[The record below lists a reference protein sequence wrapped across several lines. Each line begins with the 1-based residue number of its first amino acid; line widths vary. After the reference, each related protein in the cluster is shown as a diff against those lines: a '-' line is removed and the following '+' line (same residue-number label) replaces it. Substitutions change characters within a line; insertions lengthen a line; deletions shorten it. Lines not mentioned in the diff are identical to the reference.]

1 VTRSNIAIQSAGV
14 EETTMTAYR
23 LLTAIVMAALVLP
36 AQAGNG
42 DLEVVSSPELLVV
55 GGNRPGDPAQRLVVR
70 ALPSGPNFRRASV
83 SYEQSGIKRFTAT
96 VSIGSRTIDV
106 EGAAGPDPFDMHW
119 VDLGRGAGVEASFR
133 FGEASFDAFVSQA
146 GPDDVTIEDF
156 ARFREA
162 VERSAGWP
170 VVQEVNL
177 YLSSASV
184 DSPLL
189 VMAVLAT
196 FGAGATTGYQAS
208 GSPLEA
214 YLDCL
219 SSSCGTCG
227 GCWHNYP
234 WADCYACPRQPYW
247 ERVVAGAC
255 YLASTTLCLEHL
267 LISLPAT
274 PD

>member
-1 VTRSNIAIQSAGV
+1 
-14 EETTMTAYR
+14 MTAYR
-23 LLTAIVMAALVLP
+23 LLTAIVIAALVWP
-36 AQAGNG
+36 VQAGN
-42 DLEVVSSPELLVV
+42 DELRVVSSPELLVV

-70 ALPSGPNFRRASV
+70 TLPSVPNLRRASV
-83 SYEQSGIKRFTAT
+83 SYEQSGVPRFTAT

-106 EGAAGPDPFDMHW
+106 EGTAGPDPFVMHW
-119 VDLGRGAGVEASFR
+119 VDLGLGAGVETSFR
-133 FGEASFDAFVSQA
+133 FGEASLDAFISQA

-162 VERSAGWP
+162 IERSAGWP

-196 FGAGATTGYQAS
+196 FGAGASTGNRVSA
-208 GSPLEA
+208 SPLDG

-219 SSSCGTCG
+219 ISSCRACG
-227 GCWHNYP
+227 GCWHNYL
-234 WADCYACPRQPYW
+234 WADCYSCPSQPYW
-247 ERVVAGAC
+247 ERVVAGTC
-255 YLASTTLCLEHL
+255 YLASTTLCLKHL
-267 LISLPAT
+267 LISLPVT
-274 PD
+274 PE